1 MCYDTYL
8 SKKNNIYGVYNA
20 QHVTG
25 QTVAVVSPYTGL
37 GLRNDENTNH
47 TLSLSYTRIFS
58 DKLINEARGG
68 FNRQDQFRL
77 SNTTLRSFLQSA
89 GFNDADIAAYGAVAG
104 AAALDTFRHPAI
116 QLGHY
121 PLFSNGGGRTT
132 APPTHT

>member
-58 DKLINEARGG
+58 DRLVNEARGG

-89 GFNDADIAAYGAVAG
+89 GFNDADITAYGAVTGGG
-104 AAALDTFRHPAI
+104 ALENIGDTAI
-116 QLGHY
+116 QLGNFA
-121 PLFSNGGGRTT
+121 LFLIGGGIESFTPWT
-132 APPTHT
+132 